1 MVNYSKL
8 GYYSLAD
15 YSNDFLNTLLDSNHT
30 YEFYVN
36 WEKVYANLE
45 NHLVEISI
53 LNSLNKVSQEDL
65 VNKFGGIINNY
76 PEVVPLLPSILAIR
90 DRKVPIFNI
99 HSKSSKLIDFSKNNF
114 DFDEIVEFSIETG
127 LLDLFNN
134 IDDLYSYL
142 VGTEVG
148 LDTNARKNRSGHI
161 FEDAVESLLEDKLN
175 DYEEYKLVKE
185 DTNVIIH
192 RNKRFDFVIYKN
204 NVPRIVFECNF
215 YNSTG
220 SKPIEV
226 AHAYVGLQRDTDA
239 ADLMFIWVT
248 DGQGWNKMF
257 PTLLGV
263 AEDIDFIVNYNM
275 LDKLMDDLLS
285 NAL

>member
-1 MVNYSKL
+1 MNRKREDVEYAKL
-8 GYYSLAD
+8 HQD
-15 YSNDFLNTLLDSNHT
+15 
-30 YEFYVN
+30 
-36 WEKVYANLE
+36 
-45 NHLVEISI
+45 
-53 LNSLNKVSQEDL
+53 DL
-65 VNKFGGIINNY
+65 VNKFGEIINNY

-90 DRKVPIFNI
+90 DKKVPIFNI
-99 HSKSSKLIDFSKNNF
+99 HNKSSKLIDFSKNNF
-114 DFDEIVEFSIETG
+114 DFNEIVEFSIETG

-161 FEDAVESLLEDKLN
+161 FEDAVEALLEDKIK
-175 DYEEYKLVKE
+175 DCSEFKIVKE
-185 DTNVIIH
+185 DVNVTIH

-204 NVPRIVFECNF
+204 NVPKIVFECNF

-226 AHAYVGLQRDTDA
+226 AHAYVGLQRDIDA
-239 ADLMFIWVT
+239 ANLLFIWVT

-257 PTLLGV
+257 PTLMGV

-275 LDKLMDDLLS
+275 LDKVIDDLLT